1 MSNIHPFRGVRPAN
15 HRAGEVIA
23 PPYDVLSETEARAIV
38 GEKPNSFLRVTRSEV
53 DLPVGSDSHSVEAY
67 QKAAVNL
74 REFINNGNMIQ
85 DQSACFYLYT
95 QTWQGRT
102 QRGLMALCDTAEYD
116 ENLIRKHELTRP
128 DKEQDRTDHIQLLGA
143 QTGLV
148 FLTYRSGTE
157 SIDVEQRQ

>member
-1 MSNIHPFRGVRPAN
+1 MSSARP
-15 HRAGEVIA
+15 RPEQ
-23 PPYDVLSETEARAIV
+23 LLERS
-38 GEKPNSFLRVTRSEV
+38 PNSFLRVTRSEV
-53 DLPVGSDSHSVEAY
+53 DLPVGRSDHTPLEDFY

-95 QTWQGRT
+95 QTRQGRT

-143 QTGLV
+143 QTVWYFDLS
-148 FLTYRSGTE
+148 LWH
-157 SIDVEQRQ
+157 